1 MGFPGE
7 ERPLP
12 MYSLFFFFW
21 IKLLHT
27 QIRSDN
33 LNGEHQGGRYARQ
46 EKKLLMK
53 IASAEER
60 ESCLEYVVH
69 QRWDLKMKYIFKR
82 NLK

>member
-7 ERPLP
+7 KGPFP
-12 MYSLFFFFW
+12 MYSLFFFW

-27 QIRSDN
+27 QIRRDN
-33 LNGEHQGGRYARQ
+33 LNGKHQGGRYARQ

-53 IASAEER
+53 IACATEER

-69 QRWDLKMKYIFKR
+69 QRWDLKMKYTFKH